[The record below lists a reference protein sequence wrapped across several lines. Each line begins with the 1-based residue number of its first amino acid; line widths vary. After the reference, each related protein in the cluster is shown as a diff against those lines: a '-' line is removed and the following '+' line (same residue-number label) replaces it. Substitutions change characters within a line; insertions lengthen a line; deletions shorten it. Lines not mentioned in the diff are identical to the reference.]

1 MGIQPATP
9 PSLFSQEHI
18 RDFLEICHRCSRVY
32 MNSLR
37 LVAEPQDQRECTQHI
52 FLYLKNSFVSNDIIS
67 HDYLMVK

>member
-1 MGIQPATP
+1 MGIQPDTP

-18 RDFLEICHRCSRVY
+18 RDFLEICHQPSHVY

-37 LVAEPQDQRECTQHI
+37 LVVEPQDQRECTKHI
-52 FLYLKNSFVSNDIIS
+52 FVYLKNSFVSNDISS